1 MKKKF
6 DEFNDSRLK
15 YESHLRGVVFSWLC
29 IMGITIFVFALIDF
43 GFGVK
48 VSNRMI
54 FYMSPPA
61 FLISLWI
68 GRRSKKMQRWS
79 TQIFQNN
86 FTFFLPFLIDFIV
99 GSILLIAVCRFLKRR
114 PASATPRKATPKA
127 KAAPAGKET
136 TATTP
141 PSG

>member
-61 FLISLWI
+61 FFISLWI

-99 GSILLIAVCRFLKRR
+99 GSILLLIAVCRFLLIRNK
-114 PASATPRKATPKA
+114 KNLK
-127 KAAPAGKET
+127 
-136 TATTP
+136 
-141 PSG
+141 